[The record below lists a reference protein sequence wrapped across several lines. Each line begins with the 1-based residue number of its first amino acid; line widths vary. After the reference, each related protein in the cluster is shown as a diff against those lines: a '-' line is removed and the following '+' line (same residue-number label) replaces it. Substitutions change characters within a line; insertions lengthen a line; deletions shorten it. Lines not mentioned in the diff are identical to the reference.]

1 MKFTDGSYLKHLE
14 GSIRYGTPVLI
25 ENVGTELDPAIEPLL
40 QKQIYKKGSSY
51 NIKIGDS
58 IIEYSMN
65 FKFYLTTKLR
75 NPHYLPEVSTKVTL
89 LNFMITYE
97 GLSDQLLGI
106 VVEKEN
112 PELQHKK
119 EQLVIDAA
127 NNKKKLAEIE
137 EQILKTLQESDDIL
151 GDEAGI
157 NVLTNASVVSVE
169 INKQQ
174 EIAAKTEIEID
185 EARIGYK
192 PIAETT
198 SGLFFCIQ
206 DLANINAM
214 YQYSLPFFVH
224 LFNMAIDDAEP
235 SEDLEERI
243 GFLNKEFLSSLYRN
257 ICRLFFEQDKPIFS
271 MLLTFKLLDMK
282 GELNP
287 ADLRFLITGGVSLG
301 EELPECPAFWM
312 SNQAWGEMCRACK
325 LPSFSKLH
333 GFMKHFTE
341 RCNDEYRELYEMP
354 DPTEFKFPLEAERI
368 LTDFTKLIVIRIIK
382 PDKLVPAMMRYVVDK
397 IGEEFTQPPPF
408 DLAAIYKDS
417 SNITP
422 LIFVLSPGSDPMKA
436 LEAIALAKKRNLKA
450 VSIGRGQGVKAENY
464 IKEAV
469 KTGDWVV
476 LQNCHL
482 AAGWLENLEKICEDL
497 REDGADLTKV
507 NRDFRLWLTS
517 YPADDFP
524 VSILQNGVKMTN
536 EPPKGLRANIGNSF
550 GVTPIN

>member
-1 MKFTDGSYLKHLE
+1 
-14 GSIRYGTPVLI
+14 
-25 ENVGTELDPAIEPLL
+25 
-40 QKQIYKKGSSY
+40 
-51 NIKIGDS
+51 
-58 IIEYSMN
+58 
-65 FKFYLTTKLR
+65 
-75 NPHYLPEVSTKVTL
+75 
-89 LNFMITYE
+89 
-97 GLSDQLLGI
+97 
-106 VVEKEN
+106 
-112 PELQHKK
+112 
-119 EQLVIDAA
+119 
-127 NNKKKLAEIE
+127 
-137 EQILKTLQESDDIL
+137 
-151 GDEAGI
+151 
-157 NVLTNASVVSVE
+157 
-169 INKQQ
+169 
-174 EIAAKTEIEID
+174 
-185 EARIGYK
+185 
-192 PIAETT
+192 
-198 SGLFFCIQ
+198 
-206 DLANINAM
+206 
-214 YQYSLPFFVH
+214 
-224 LFNMAIDDAEP
+224 
-235 SEDLEERI
+235 
-243 GFLNKEFLSSLYRN
+243 
-257 ICRLFFEQDKPIFS
+257 
-271 MLLTFKLLDMK
+271 
-282 GELNP
+282 
-287 ADLRFLITGGVSLG
+287 
-301 EELPECPAFWM
+301 
-312 SNQAWGEMCRACK
+312 
-325 LPSFSKLH
+325 
-333 GFMKHFTE
+333 MKHFTE